1 MMKAMAIVVVGSINI
16 DLVTSVEAF
25 PAPGETVAARG
36 FQMHPGGKGANQ
48 AVAAARL
55 GAEVRMIGMLGGDAF
70 ADLLRDGLS
79 HNGVDHRGV
88 GMVPGPSGV
97 ASITVDAR
105 GENTIVVA
113 AGANAG
119 VTRDYLD
126 RQAGLLDGA
135 SIVLAQLEVPLD
147 TVLHLARLCADRRL
161 PLMLDPA
168 PAQVLPPALLPLVEW
183 FTPNETEARFYLG
196 ATGNTTSDAA
206 EAWLAAGCRGVI
218 LKQGAQGAT
227 LLQAGSRCQARPPAV
242 EPVDTTA
249 AGDTFN
255 GAFAAELARGC
266 APCEALQFATA
277 AAAVSVTRQGAQPS
291 MPTRSDVERL
301 RHPRG

>member
-1 MMKAMAIVVVGSINI
+1 
-16 DLVTSVEAF
+16 
-25 PAPGETVAARG
+25 
-36 FQMHPGGKGANQ
+36 MHPGGKGANQ

-88 GMVPGPSGV
+88 GTVPGPSGV

-113 AGANAG
+113 AGANSA

-196 ATGNTTSDAA
+196 ATGNTT
-206 EAWLAAGCRGVI
+206 
-218 LKQGAQGAT
+218 
-227 LLQAGSRCQARPPAV
+227 
-242 EPVDTTA
+242 A

-255 GAFAAELARGC
+255 GAFAAEVARGC

-301 RHPRG
+301 LHPRG